1 MPKAGADDPIRDA
14 HAAIV
19 QAIADLKAIG
29 VPVPMALHRACHA
42 LAWALREPAPVLP
55 FKRPG
60 GAPPVT
66 KAQRERVRRHAAV
79 VAIAQRPTVSE
90 DGSVERHYHCQSA
103 ASAHDRGHGCAQA
116 QPTHAT

>member
-42 LAWALREPAPVLP
+42 LAWALREPAQVLP

-60 GAPPVT
+60 EPR
-66 KAQRERVRRHAAV
+66 Q
-79 VAIAQRPTVSE
+79 
-90 DGSVERHYHCQSA
+90 
-103 ASAHDRGHGCAQA
+103 
-116 QPTHAT
+116 

>member
-42 LAWALREPAPVLP
+42 LAWASASRRQCFLSNARGSPASDQGP
-55 FKRPG
+55 
-60 GAPPVT
+60 A
-66 KAQRERVRRHAAV
+66 
-79 VAIAQRPTVSE
+79 
-90 DGSVERHYHCQSA
+90 
-103 ASAHDRGHGCAQA
+103 
-116 QPTHAT
+116 